1 MAVLFIIVGIINYLE
16 QVNYD
21 ISLQRITEGIGH
33 ASKSP
38 DGTTK
43 AIAGI
48 SIPKGS
54 FNSKQL
60 GSKANIDEKCI
71 KFNSSK
77 SSAFTVSNSSEVSS
91 IQINQ
96 AIKTNVFV
104 KCDDPDIISAISF
117 SYSAYSQGSVSC
129 ESSACPEFC
138 CIALYGMDFPKD

>member
-1 MAVLFIIVGIINYLE
+1 MLFIIVGIINYLE

-21 ISLQRITEGIGH
+21 ISLGRINDGIIS

-38 DGTTK
+38 DSTTK
-43 AIAGI
+43 AITGI
-48 SIPKGS
+48 SIPAGS

-77 SSAFTVSNSSEVSS
+77 GSAFTVSNSDAVSS

-96 AIKTNVFV
+96 AIKTNIFV
-104 KCDDPDIISAISF
+104 KCNDPIEISAISF
-117 SYSAYSQGSVSC
+117 SISAYSQGSVSC
-129 ESSACPEFC
+129 ESSDCHEFC
-138 CIALYGMDFPKD
+138 CIALFGMDFPKD